1 MDSQQHVTTVSI
13 VIPVYKGEAT
23 LSPLVNTIEPLTTT
37 VTTPH
42 GNHFRVAEVVLV
54 CDGAVD
60 GSQRVME
67 LLGTRFSFV
76 RLIWLARNFGQHA
89 ATLAGA
95 ASTTSEWVMTLD
107 EDGDHNPADIGR
119 FLDTAIETHSQLVYG
134 RPTNKPTHGWIR
146 NTLSALTKRF
156 FVRLLLGRS
165 AISHFHS
172 FRLIDGEIARSLAA
186 YCGYKVYLD
195 VALSWVVAKSAYCP
209 IVLCNPPERSSGY
222 NMSRLLSHFWRLVLT
237 SGTRPLRLVSLVG
250 LGTILFGAAVTAYVL
265 WTYATG
271 SVPIPG
277 YTSLI
282 ILLCMFSGSTL
293 LSLGIVAE
301 YLGASLSVAMGRPL
315 YVVVSKPMR
324 LSPSSQKQ

>member
-1 MDSQQHVTTVSI
+1 MESQHRVTTVSI

-23 LSPLVNTIEPLTTT
+23 LAPLVNEIEPLTA
-37 VTTPH
+37 VVATPH
-42 GNHFRVAEVVLV
+42 GRPFQVAEVVLV

-60 GSQRVME
+60 GSPSVME
-67 LLGTRFSFV
+67 ALGLRFPFV

-95 ASTTSEWVMTLD
+95 ASTTSEWVATLD

-119 FLDTAIETHSQLVYG
+119 FLDTALEANAPLVYG
-134 RPTNKPTHGWIR
+134 LPTNTPTHGWFR
-146 NTLSALTKRF
+146 NSLSAVTKRF
-156 FVRLLLGRS
+156 VVRLLLGRS

-172 FRLIDGEIARSLAA
+172 FRLIEGEIARSLAA
-186 YCGYKVYLD
+186 YCGFKVYLD

-209 IVLCNPPERSSGY
+209 IALRNPSDRASGY
-222 NMSRLLSHFWRLVLT
+222 SLSRLFSHFWRLVLT
-237 SGTRPLRLVSLVG
+237 SGTRPLRLVSLLG
-250 LGTILFGAAVTAYVL
+250 LGTILFGAAVSAYIL
-265 WTYATG
+265 WEYFTG
-271 SVPIPG
+271 NVPIPG

-282 ILLCMFSGSTL
+282 ILLCIFSGSIL
-293 LSLGIVAE
+293 FSLGIVAE

-324 LSPSSQKQ
+324 FTKPISTQ